1 MTKPILHHYPLSPYA
16 EKIRRM
22 LAYCELPYDSVET
35 SPMLPRKDLDQLTGG
50 YRRIPVAQWGAD
62 IYCDTRAIAERIA
75 TDCNKPELAP
85 SKQSAKQ
92 ADFIARVDGELFFAL
107 VGLAFGGSLKQKM
120 KQEFG
125 LIRLLRFA
133 WDRMKLM
140 KGAKP
145 TPKGEQAKAMVQA
158 HLNDM
163 EARLTQPFVF
173 GNTPTLADF
182 TAYHGLWFLYAVGEH
197 PGIENYP
204 NIQAWMAKMV
214 ALGSTQVSDIT
225 ADDSLRIA
233 RDAAPLDH
241 GSGTQMVSIVP
252 DDYGLL
258 PVSGQLVREDEL
270 EYVIARQSKK
280 AGLVHVH
287 FPRQGFKRQ

>member
-22 LAYCELPYDSVET
+22 LAYCECPYDSVET

-85 SKQSAKQ
+85 SKQSAEQ
-92 ADFIARVDGELFFAL
+92 ATFIKYVDGDLFFAL
-107 VGLAFGGSLKQKM
+107 VGIAFSGSLKQKV
-120 KQEFG
+120 KKELG
-125 LIRLLRFA
+125 LIQLLRFV

-145 TPKGEQAKAMVQA
+145 APKGEQAKAMVQA
-158 HLNDM
+158 HLDDM
-163 EARLTQPFVF
+163 EARLNKPFVF
-173 GNTPTLADF
+173 GDTPTLADF
-182 TAYHGLWFLYAVGEH
+182 TAYHGLWFLYALGEH

-204 NIQAWMAKMV
+204 NIQSWMARM
-214 ALGSTQVSDIT
+214 AGLGSTHVRDIS
-225 ADDSLRIA
+225 AADSLRIA
-233 RDAAPLDH
+233 RDAAPLSQS
-241 GSGTQMVSIVP
+241 SGKETVSIVP

-258 PVSGQLVREDEL
+258 PVSGQLVCENDI

-287 FPRQGFKRQ
+287 FPRQGFKHY

>member
-1 MTKPILHHYPLSPYA
+1 LS
-16 EKIRRM
+16 
-22 LAYCELPYDSVET
+22 
-35 SPMLPRKDLDQLTGG
+35 
-50 YRRIPVAQWGAD
+50 
-62 IYCDTRAIAERIA
+62 
-75 TDCNKPELAP
+75 P
-85 SKQSAKQ
+85 SKQTAEQ
-92 ADFIARVDGELFFAL
+92 AEFIAHVDGELFFAL
-107 VGLAFGGSLKQKM
+107 VGFAFAGSLKQKM

-163 EARLTQPFVF
+163 EVRLSQPFVF
-173 GNTPTLADF
+173 GDTPTLADF

-197 PGIENYP
+197 PGIESYP
-204 NIQAWMAKMV
+204 NIQTWMAKMA
-214 ALGSTQVSDIT
+214 ALGSAQVSDIT
-225 ADDSLRIA
+225 AADSLRIA
-233 RDAAPLDH
+233 RDAAPLDQ
-241 GSGTQMVSIVP
+241 GSGKEAVSIVP

-258 PVSGQLVREDEL
+258 PVSGQLVREDEF

-287 FPRQGFKRQ
+287 FPREGFNRQ